1 VATTT
6 GKVYSTIPEGFKP
19 GTYALD
25 SDGNILIAG
34 RVTSWESGQAIVQRY
49 KPTGAQDLTFGTG
62 DRWSLYGSALRFGNT
77 LGRDSTDAGGLRVE
91 TDVQVLQQP
100 DGKIL
105 VLAGEENYYGN
116 TMTLQRFTSSG
127 SPDNSM
133 LGMPTQL
140 TLPGGVNPTGLAL
153 QADGKILVL
162 GYGRADPG
170 QGTDTFLW
178 RFNADGTPD
187 QAFGSGGK
195 LQTNFG
201 GTGDWSPDAAVQVL
215 PQADGSMIL
224 FGAHIAQQGLEL
236 AMLRIASD
244 GTPDIAGA
252 TPLVMPL
259 PLAGPMP
266 PALPKEI
273 LQQDNGRWLM
283 AATVAGPEGDQAMV
297 MRFDA
302 NGLPDRTFGLAGH
315 VVLPGAQHARDVVQL
330 ADGRIV
336 VGFDAGN
343 AFGVAVLDHQGYV
356 LQTQS
361 IDVGANATL
370 DQLLVQADGKL
381 LLAGQAVV
389 PGAMGAPDLPQLA
402 MVRLQSDLSLDTGY
416 FSAVESDYDIYLTPR
431 EQNLRL
437 TGWQSS
443 SGTGNEQDNLLF
455 GNGGNNRLMGR
466 EGNDVLDGGAGQD
479 YMDGG
484 AGDDVYYVDNEYDQV
499 SDFEGGHDVVH
510 STADVNFMLGEGV
523 EDLLLEG
530 TARYGSGNQLANR
543 LVGNEQS
550 NILRGHGGDD
560 VIDGGAGADEMDGGQ
575 GNDIYHVDNE
585 YDRVREDVWLDP
597 DGYDT
602 VYASVNFRLEQGVEK
617 LVLTQ
622 SYTRGTGNELAN
634 VLASQADYTELE
646 GGDGNDTY
654 LVASDTVR
662 VNEWYGNAEDNRA
675 GIDRVISTAEYY
687 GLSPNVEILE
697 LAGTAIGGRGNEGDN
712 TLIGN
717 SQDNFLQGAGGNDLL
732 QGGAGADVLSGDDGN
747 DTLDGGAGADRMEGG
762 YGDDLYIVDDSGDKI
777 QDFGGVDTVRSSA
790 TSFWMGDGVENLV
803 LEGGA
808 LEGIGNWLDNKI
820 VGSAGDNML
829 YGEEGNDVLEGG
841 AGNDQLRGGTGADR
855 FVIGADSE
863 GGRDIVFDFKAGEG
877 DVIDLS
883 GLDADPLQDGDQAF
897 VVVEAFTA
905 NATGQVYFFNG
916 SLYISTDAEPDAD
929 LVIEL
934 FGITAMP
941 QEGVLL

>member
-1 VATTT
+1 
-6 GKVYSTIPEGFKP
+6 
-19 GTYALD
+19 
-25 SDGNILIAG
+25 
-34 RVTSWESGQAIVQRY
+34 
-49 KPTGAQDLTFGTG
+49 
-62 DRWSLYGSALRFGNT
+62 
-77 LGRDSTDAGGLRVE
+77 
-91 TDVQVLQQP
+91 
-100 DGKIL
+100 
-105 VLAGEENYYGN
+105 
-116 TMTLQRFTSSG
+116 
-127 SPDNSM
+127 
-133 LGMPTQL
+133 
-140 TLPGGVNPTGLAL
+140 
-153 QADGKILVL
+153 
-162 GYGRADPG
+162 
-170 QGTDTFLW
+170 
-178 RFNADGTPD
+178 
-187 QAFGSGGK
+187 
-195 LQTNFG
+195 
-201 GTGDWSPDAAVQVL
+201 
-215 PQADGSMIL
+215 
-224 FGAHIAQQGLEL
+224 
-236 AMLRIASD
+236 
-244 GTPDIAGA
+244 
-252 TPLVMPL
+252 
-259 PLAGPMP
+259 
-266 PALPKEI
+266 
-273 LQQDNGRWLM
+273 
-283 AATVAGPEGDQAMV
+283 
-297 MRFDA
+297 
-302 NGLPDRTFGLAGH
+302 
-315 VVLPGAQHARDVVQL
+315 
-330 ADGRIV
+330 
-336 VGFDAGN
+336 
-343 AFGVAVLDHQGYV
+343 
-356 LQTQS
+356 
-361 IDVGANATL
+361 
-370 DQLLVQADGKL
+370 
-381 LLAGQAVV
+381 
-389 PGAMGAPDLPQLA
+389 
-402 MVRLQSDLSLDTGY
+402 
-416 FSAVESDYDIYLTPR
+416 
-431 EQNLRL
+431 
-437 TGWQSS
+437 
-443 SGTGNEQDNLLF
+443 
-455 GNGGNNRLMGR
+455 
-466 EGNDVLDGGAGQD
+466 
-479 YMDGG
+479 
-484 AGDDVYYVDNEYDQV
+484 
-499 SDFEGGHDVVH
+499 
-510 STADVNFMLGEGV
+510 
-523 EDLLLEG
+523 
-530 TARYGSGNQLANR
+530 
-543 LVGNEQS
+543 
-550 NILRGHGGDD
+550 
-560 VIDGGAGADEMDGGQ
+560 
-575 GNDIYHVDNE
+575 
-585 YDRVREDVWLDP
+585 VREDVWLDP

-662 VNEWYGNAEDNRA
+662 VNEWYGNPEDNRA

-717 SQDNFLQGAGGNDLL
+717 AQDNFLQGAGGNDLL

-855 FVIGADSE
+855 FVFGADSE

-883 GLDADPLQDGDQAF
+883 GLDADPLQEGDQAF

-905 NATGQVYFFNG
+905 NATGQLYFFNG